1 VGSRGWRGSPEHA
14 LIVIIAAAAAAAIGI
29 APLIMIIS
37 PRSP

>member
-14 LIVIIAAAAAAAIGI
+14 LIVIIAAAAAAIGI
-29 APLIMIIS
+29 ASLIMIIS